1 MNRVEEELALVRT
14 AFPAAEFEQHD
25 EVNWVR
31 IPAYP
36 LPSGVYRQGDALEF
50 LAFRIPAQAGEAPY
64 GFWVHP
70 GLELCSGAALGNYT
84 YPTET
89 PWGSDWGQFSWSP
102 EGPWVPKT
110 EIRSGANMLDFVRS
124 FAARLKEAS

>member
-14 AFPAAEFEQHD
+14 AFPAAELDPHD

-36 LPSGVYRQGDALEF
+36 LPPGVYQEGEELEL
-50 LAFRIPAQAGEAPY
+50 LAFRIPAQAAEAPY

-70 GLELCSGAALGNYT
+70 GLELSSGQPLGNYT
-84 YPTET
+84 YSTET
-89 PWGSDWGQFSWSP
+89 PWGNDWGQFSWSP

-124 FAARLKEAS
+124 FTVRLEEAA